1 MGDIVKLALRL
12 FIFALVASVLLA
24 VTNEVTKGP
33 IEQQKLAS
41 KMAALNTVLP
51 GCEYEQIEYEGISDD
66 SALDEIFI
74 GKNADGSIKGYALTA
89 NPQGYGGEIPITLG
103 VSEGGYVTQVYVG
116 SLQETQG
123 LGSRVGDDA
132 FKEQFIAIA
141 ADPDTLRNDVD
152 TIAGATIS
160 SSAFVNAVQEML
172 TYTKGTL
179 GIEPHAGDKDA
190 ILAEVAAING
200 GDEGEDAPVETTTN
214 TYDVTGFAAFKV
226 DVTVD
231 SNGKIVS
238 VSVPENNETPGFGAD
253 LIADQSVFD
262 ALVGQDIA
270 TAQIDVK
277 SGATLTSNAINDALK
292 QAASAGESGEG
303 SAKVYDVTGFAPF
316 KVEIALDDAGKI
328 VSVSVPENNE
338 TPGLGADLIADQSV
352 FDALVGQDIATAQ
365 IDVKSGVT
373 LTSNAINDALKQAAA
388 DLGGAEAAPAVAGD
402 PYTVKGMNKF
412 TLYVEVKD
420 GGKIASVSAPN
431 NSETPGFGADML
443 TDEALSALVGEDLA
457 TAHVDVKSGVTLT
470 SDAINAALKQAAIAN
485 GVAVA
490 AEPTVEATAEP
501 TAEPAAVPTVAEN
514 AAVELTMYDV
524 TGFAPFKVGIAVDE
538 NGKIVSVSVPENSE
552 TPGLGADLIADQS
565 IFDALVGQDIATAQ
579 IDVKSGVTL
588 TSDAINAALK
598 QAAIANGV
606 TVVAEPTVE
615 ATAEPAAEPTV
626 TENAVV
632 EPTVAE
638 NAAVE
643 PTMYDV
649 TGFAPFK
656 VEIAVDGNGKIVSV
670 TVPENSETPGLGADL
685 IADQSIFDA
694 LVGQDIATAQIDVK
708 SGVTLTSDAI
718 NAALKQAA
726 IANGVTVVAEPTV
739 EATAE
744 PAAEPTVTENAVV
757 EPTVAENAA
766 VEPTMYDVTGFAPF
780 KVEIAVDGNGKIV
793 SVTVPE
799 NSETP
804 GLGADLIADQSIFD
818 ALVGQDIATAQI
830 DVKSGVTLTS
840 NAINDALRQAAAQF
854 GGEATRDESA
864 ADGVAIGT
872 YDVTGFAPFKVE
884 IAVDGNGKIVSV
896 SVPENNETPGL
907 GADLIADQSV
917 FDALVGQDIATA
929 KIDVKSGVTL
939 TSNAINDALGQAAKE
954 VQ

>member
-190 ILAEVAAING
+190 ILAEAAAING
-200 GDEGEDAPVETTTN
+200 GDEGEDAPVETATN
-214 TYDVTGFAAFKV
+214 TYDVTGFAPFKV

-338 TPGLGADLIADQSV
+338 TPGLGADLIADQSI

-501 TAEPAAVPTVAEN
+501 TAEPSAVPAVAEN

-565 IFDALVGQDIATAQ
+565 IFDALVGQDIATAK

-588 TSDAINAALK
+588 TSNAINDALG

-606 TVVAEPTVE
+606 AVAAEPTVE

-626 TENAVV
+626 AENAVVEPTVAEPAV

-670 TVPENSETPGLGADL
+670 S
-685 IADQSIFDA
+685 
-694 LVGQDIATAQIDVK
+694 
-708 SGVTLTSDAI
+708 
-718 NAALKQAA
+718 
-726 IANGVTVVAEPTV
+726 
-739 EATAE
+739 
-744 PAAEPTVTENAVV
+744 
-757 EPTVAENAA
+757 
-766 VEPTMYDVTGFAPF
+766 
-780 KVEIAVDGNGKIV
+780 
-793 SVTVPE
+793 VPE

-917 FDALVGQDIATA
+917 FDALAGQDIATA

>member
-190 ILAEVAAING
+190 ILAEAAAING

-214 TYDVTGFAAFKV
+214 TYDVTGFAPFKV

-231 SNGKIVS
+231 SNGKIVF

-277 SGATLTSNAINDALK
+277 SGVTLTSNAINDALK

-303 SAKVYDVTGFAPF
+303 SAKAYDVTGFAPF

-365 IDVKSGVT
+365 IDVKSGAT

-626 TENAVV
+626 
-632 EPTVAE
+632 AE

-670 TVPENSETPGLGADL
+670 S
-685 IADQSIFDA
+685 
-694 LVGQDIATAQIDVK
+694 
-708 SGVTLTSDAI
+708 
-718 NAALKQAA
+718 
-726 IANGVTVVAEPTV
+726 
-739 EATAE
+739 
-744 PAAEPTVTENAVV
+744 
-757 EPTVAENAA
+757 
-766 VEPTMYDVTGFAPF
+766 
-780 KVEIAVDGNGKIV
+780 
-793 SVTVPE
+793 VPE

-917 FDALVGQDIATA
+917 FDALAGQDIATA

>member
-66 SALDEIFI
+66 SALDEIFV

-190 ILAEVAAING
+190 ILAEAAAING

-277 SGATLTSNAINDALK
+277 SGVTLTSDAINDALK
-292 QAASAGESGEG
+292 QAASAGESGDG

-338 TPGLGADLIADQSV
+338 TPGFGADLIADQSV

-365 IDVKSGVT
+365 IDVKSGAT

-524 TGFAPFKVGIAVDE
+524 TGFAPFKVGIAVDG

-552 TPGLGADLIADQS
+552 TPGLGADLIANQS

-615 ATAEPAAEPTV
+615 ATAEPTVAEP
-626 TENAVV
+626 AA

-670 TVPENSETPGLGADL
+670 SVPENSETPGLGADL
-685 IADQSIFDA
+685 IA
-694 LVGQDIATAQIDVK
+694 
-708 SGVTLTSDAI
+708 
-718 NAALKQAA
+718 N
-726 IANGVTVVAEPTV
+726 
-739 EATAE
+739 
-744 PAAEPTVTENAVV
+744 
-757 EPTVAENAA
+757 
-766 VEPTMYDVTGFAPF
+766 
-780 KVEIAVDGNGKIV
+780 
-793 SVTVPE
+793 
-799 NSETP
+799 
-804 GLGADLIADQSIFD
+804 QSIFD

-896 SVPENNETPGL
+896 SVPENNETPGF

-917 FDALVGQDIATA
+917 FDALAGQDIATA

>member
-66 SALDEIFI
+66 SALDEIFV

-190 ILAEVAAING
+190 ILAEAAAING

-214 TYDVTGFAAFKV
+214 TYDVTGFATFKV

-277 SGATLTSNAINDALK
+277 SGVTLTSDAINDALK
-292 QAASAGESGEG
+292 QAASAGESGDG

-338 TPGLGADLIADQSV
+338 TPGFGADLIADQSV

-365 IDVKSGVT
+365 IDVKSGAT

-615 ATAEPAAEPTV
+615 ATAEPTVAEP
-626 TENAVV
+626 AA

-670 TVPENSETPGLGADL
+670 SVPENSETPGLGADL
-685 IADQSIFDA
+685 IA
-694 LVGQDIATAQIDVK
+694 
-708 SGVTLTSDAI
+708 
-718 NAALKQAA
+718 N
-726 IANGVTVVAEPTV
+726 
-739 EATAE
+739 
-744 PAAEPTVTENAVV
+744 
-757 EPTVAENAA
+757 
-766 VEPTMYDVTGFAPF
+766 
-780 KVEIAVDGNGKIV
+780 
-793 SVTVPE
+793 
-799 NSETP
+799 
-804 GLGADLIADQSIFD
+804 QSIFD

-896 SVPENNETPGL
+896 SVPENNETPGF

-917 FDALVGQDIATA
+917 FDALAGQDIATA